1 MEIFKRSAFIF
12 VYVMALASLCHSFEC
27 NEVVD
32 SDKVD
37 CGYAGIDEDQC
48 LSEGCCW
55 SPEGQNSQTPWCY
68 KRSTGETSAYTLKN
82 LKKTDF
88 GYAGELNVAKDNGQY
103 GTALTQ
109 LKLEVVF
116 QTASTFRVRVTDANS
131 ERYEIPQSVIKRQMP
146 PDVKSLKESDLDY
159 EFTYK
164 EDPFTFEV
172 KRKSDGMSLFNM
184 DSDLVFKDQ
193 FIQLSTWYDTG
204 VKTYGIGE
212 STRLEQALQIGT
224 TKTLWAAD
232 IPAAGM
238 YNNLYGSFPY
248 YLQVNKGKAHGA
260 MLMNSNGMDVELA
273 ANKLSFRTI
282 GGMIDLYVFSG
293 DSPDAVVRQYT
304 EVVGKPMMMPY
315 WSLGF
320 HNCKY
325 GYTGVA
331 QVEEVVQGYQDAG
344 IPLDTQWMD
353 IDYMEEYRD
362 FTWSASNF
370 NQQDVAKFVDG
381 LHSDGLHF
389 VPIIDPGIMV
399 YSNYPA
405 YDDGM
410 KKDLFVRDL
419 TGESPYLAQ
428 VWPGPV
434 YFPDF
439 LNPATQSYW
448 TEQIRGFW
456 EGVNVD
462 GLWIDMNEVSNFCN
476 VDGQGQ
482 VCKNENPSSC
492 PSGNIDTQCD
502 CCLTCSEVDSTNNL
516 DYPPYRIGNHQ
527 GNGNLGVKTLPA
539 SSLHYMNETTYNV
552 HNLYGLTE
560 QIATNE
566 ALTQVRGERPFLLTR
581 SSFLSSGAHTAKW
594 SGDNA
599 ATWSDLQS
607 SIVTM
612 NDFNLFG
619 VPMIGSDICG
629 FLGDTTE
636 ELCARWIEV
645 GAFYPFS
652 RNHNSLNQEP
662 QELYLWDSVTAAAK
676 TALGMRYK
684 MLPFLYSLF
693 YNAHSQGTTVA
704 RSLWYNFPAD
714 EEATNINFQFMLGK
728 EILVSPVVTEGAT
741 SVLAYFPKGQLWY
754 DFSSL
759 ALSVDASEFGVSKEI
774 DTPLESVN
782 VHIRGGSVVPLQQ
795 GGMTTTESVKTPFTL
810 VVALCTNNGAFGNL
824 FMDDGTQTDIKSFLE
839 VDFHAKDGKLTATVN
854 SNSYQPASSLPIE
867 AIKIVGKNQSVPS
880 KVTLN
885 GQALDASQWSMDTTT
900 AVLTVT
906 PSLKIV
912 DAFELTWE

>member
-1 MEIFKRSAFIF
+1 MLFKRSALVI
-12 VYVMALASLCHSFEC
+12 AILATFASVGNCYTCS
-27 NEVVD
+27 EVVD

-37 CGYAGIDEDQC
+37 CGFAGITAEQC
-48 LSEGCCW
+48 ASQKCCW
-55 SPEGQNSQTPWCY
+55 APEGQDSATPWCY
-68 KRSTGETSAYTLKN
+68 KKAGDDQSAYTLIGMR
-82 LKKTDF
+82 KTEIGF
-88 GYAGELNVAKDNGQY
+88 EGQLNVAKDDGQY

-109 LKLEVVF
+109 LKLEIIF
-116 QTASTFRVRVTDANS
+116 QTKSTFRVRITDANS
-131 ERYEIPQSVIKRQMP
+131 ERYEIPQSVIKRSVP
-146 PDVKSLKESDLDY
+146 ADVHPLSESKLDY
-159 EFTYK
+159 EFQYK
-164 EDPFTFEV
+164 EQPFTFEV
-172 KRKSDGMSLFNM
+172 KRKSDGMSLFSM
-184 DSDLVFKDQ
+184 DSDFVFKDQ
-193 FIQLSTWYDTG
+193 FIQLSTWRESG
-204 VKTYGIGE
+204 AKTYGIGE
-212 STRLEQALQIGT
+212 STRLEQELQVGT
-224 TKTLWAAD
+224 TQTMWAAD

-238 YNNLYGSFPY
+238 YNNLYGAYPY

-260 MLMNSNGMDVELA
+260 MLMNSNGMDIELA
-273 ANKLSFRTI
+273 ANKLSFRTT

-325 GYTGVA
+325 GYTGVS
-331 QVEEVVQGYQDAG
+331 QVEEVVKGYQNAG

-362 FTWSASNF
+362 FTWSSSNF

-381 LHSDGLHF
+381 LHSEGMHF

-399 YSNYPA
+399 YNYPA
-405 YDDGM
+405 YNEGM
-410 KKDLFVRDL
+410 KIQDLFVRDL
-419 TGESPYLAQ
+419 TGENPYLGQ

-439 LNPATQSYW
+439 LNPATQNYW
-448 TEQIRGFW
+448 TEQLRGFW

-482 VCKNENPSSC
+482 VCKNENPSTC
-492 PSGNIDTQCD
+492 PTGNIDTQTD
-502 CCLTCSEVDSTNNL
+502 CCLTCQEVDPTNKL
-516 DYPPYRIGNHQ
+516 DYPPYRIHNHA
-527 GNGNLGVKTLPA
+527 GNGNLGTKTMPA
-539 SSLHYMNETTYNV
+539 SVLHYMNETGYNV

-560 QIATNE
+560 QIATNK
-566 ALTQVRGERPFLLTR
+566 ALTDIRNERPFLLTR

-599 ATWSDLQS
+599 ATWNDLQS

-629 FLGDTTE
+629 FLDDTTE

-652 RNHNSLNQEP
+652 RNHNSLNQAP

-676 TALGMRYK
+676 NALGMRYK
-684 MLPFLYSLF
+684 MLPFLYTLF
-693 YNAHSQGTTVA
+693 YNSHTEGTTVA
-704 RSLWYNFPAD
+704 RSLWYNFPED
-714 EEATNINFQFMLGK
+714 EETTNVNFQFMLGK
-728 EILVSPVVTEGAT
+728 EVLVSPVVTEGAT
-741 SVLAYFPKGQLWY
+741 SLLAYFPKGQLWY

-759 ALSVDASEFGVSKEI
+759 ALAVDSVEFGVSKEI
-774 DTPLESVN
+774 DTPLENVN
-782 VHIRGGSVVPLQQ
+782 VHIRGGSILPMQQ

-810 VVALCTNNGAFGNL
+810 VVALCSKNGAFGSL
-824 FMDDGTQTDIKSFLE
+824 FMDDGTQTDLKNYLS
-839 VDFHAKDGKLTATVN
+839 VDYKVKDGKLTATVS
-854 SNSYQPASSLPIE
+854 SNSYQPASTLPIE
-867 AIKIVGKNQSVPS
+867 AIKIVGRDQSIPS

-885 GQALDASQWSMDTTT
+885 GQTLDTSKWSMDSNTG
-900 AVLTVT
+900 VLTIS
-906 PSLKIV
+906 PSLMVV
-912 DAFELTWE
+912 DAFELAWE